1 MLKDKF
7 RYMKKILQVVFLL
20 NVLFTFSA
28 VTYADS
34 PITATKFYEAYLD
47 VKMVERAHLEGVMGL
62 EIAEFLTSPE
72 NPIDV
77 KAAVINA
84 LSWRFDGK
92 NNAELYAYYLALLY
106 HVSVIE
112 LDTEFLCADEIFCI
126 GYLTAMDD
134 YFHPEK
140 ALPLLEEAHKV
151 MKDSFTVSIILALA
165 RGQKVMDY
173 DWCEVWRLTEGVL
186 KNKDLRQD
194 LRPEATKMIVDYM
207 VLYKEYCE

>member
-1 MLKDKF
+1 
-7 RYMKKILQVVFLL
+7 MKKILWVGLLL
-20 NVLFTFSA
+20 NVLFSFPTTSH
-28 VTYADS
+28 ADS

-72 NPIDV
+72 KPIDV

-106 HVSVIE
+106 HVSVAE
-112 LDTEFLCADEIFCI
+112 LDTEFLSVDEIFCM

-140 ALPLLEEAHKV
+140 ALPILEEAHKV
-151 MKDSFTVSIILALA
+151 IKESFTVSIILALT
-165 RGQKVMDY
+165 RGQKAMDY
-173 DWCEVWRLTEGVL
+173 DWCEVWRLTEEVL
-186 KNKDLRQD
+186 KNKELRQD
-194 LRPEATKMIVDYM
+194 LRPEAIKMIMDYM
-207 VLYKEYCE
+207 ILYKEYCK

>member
-1 MLKDKF
+1 
-7 RYMKKILQVVFLL
+7 MKKILWVVLLL
-20 NVLFTFSA
+20 NALFLSQKTSR
-28 VTYADS
+28 ADS
-34 PITATKFYEAYLD
+34 PITATTFYEAYMD

-84 LSWRFDGK
+84 LSWKFDGK

-106 HVSVIE
+106 HVSITE
-112 LDTEFLCADEIFCI
+112 LDTEFLSADEVFCM

-140 ALPLLEEAHKV
+140 ALPLLEEAHKL
-151 MKDSFTVSIILALA
+151 MKDSFTVSIIMALTI
-165 RGQKVMDY
+165 GQKVMDY
-173 DWCEVWRLTEGVL
+173 DWCEVWRLTEEVL
-186 KNKDLRQD
+186 KSKELKQD
-194 LRPEATKMIVDYM
+194 LRPEAIKMIIGYM
-207 VLYKEYCE
+207 ILYKEYCE

>member
-1 MLKDKF
+1 
-7 RYMKKILQVVFLL
+7 MKKILQVVFLL
-20 NVLFTFSA
+20 NVLFMFSA
-28 VTYADS
+28 VTHADS
-34 PITATKFYEAYLD
+34 PITATDFYKAYMD

-72 NPIDV
+72 TPIDV

-84 LSWRFDGK
+84 LSWRFEGK
-92 NNAELYAYYLALLY
+92 SNAELYAYYLALLY
-106 HVSVIE
+106 HVSVAE
-112 LDTEFLCADEIFCI
+112 LDTEFLSADEVFCM

-140 ALPLLEEAHKV
+140 ALPLLEEAHKM
-151 MKDSFTVSIILALA
+151 MKDSFTVSIILSLA

-173 DWCEVWRLTEGVL
+173 DWCEVWRLTEEVL
-186 KNKDLRQD
+186 KNKELKQD
-194 LRPEATKMIVDYM
+194 LRPEAIKMIMDYM

>member
-1 MLKDKF
+1 
-7 RYMKKILQVVFLL
+7 MKKILLVVLLL
-20 NVLFTFSA
+20 NVLFIFPAASH
-28 VTYADS
+28 ADS

-62 EIAEFLTSPE
+62 EIAEFLTSLE

-106 HVSVIE
+106 HVSVTE
-112 LDTEFLCADEIFCI
+112 LDTEFLSADEIFYL

-151 MKDSFTVSIILALA
+151 MKDSFTVSIVLALTKA
-165 RGQKVMDY
+165 QKAFDL
-173 DWCEVWRLTEGVL
+173 DWCESWKLIEEVL
-186 KNKDLRQD
+186 RNKELKQD
-194 LRPEATKMIVDYM
+194 LRPQATKMIVDYM
-207 VLYKEYCE
+207 LLYKEYCK

>member
-1 MLKDKF
+1 
-7 RYMKKILQVVFLL
+7 MKKILWVGLLL
-20 NVLFTFSA
+20 NVLFSFPTTSH
-28 VTYADS
+28 ADS

-72 NPIDV
+72 KPIDV

-106 HVSVIE
+106 HVSVAE
-112 LDTEFLCADEIFCI
+112 LDTEFLSVDEIFCM

-140 ALPLLEEAHKV
+140 ALPILEEAHKT
-151 MKDSFTVSIILALA
+151 MGNSFTVSIILAIA
-165 RGQKVMDY
+165 KAQRAFDS
-173 DWCEVWRLTEGVL
+173 DWCEVWKLTEAVL
-186 KNKDLRQD
+186 QNKELNQD
-194 LRPEATKMIVDYM
+194 LRPEAIKMIVDYM
-207 VLYKEYCE
+207 ILYKEYCK

>member
-1 MLKDKF
+1 
-7 RYMKKILQVVFLL
+7 MKKILWVVLL
-20 NVLFTFSA
+20 FNVLFLFQKTSH
-28 VTYADS
+28 ADS
-34 PITATKFYEAYLD
+34 PITATDFYEAYMD

-106 HVSVIE
+106 HVSVTE
-112 LDTEFLCADEIFCI
+112 LDTEFLSADERFCI
-126 GYLTAMDD
+126 GYLTGMVD

-140 ALPLLEEAHKV
+140 ALPLLEEAHKT
-151 MKDSFTVSIILALA
+151 MGNSFTVSIILALA
-165 RGQKVMDY
+165 KAQRAFDS
-173 DWCEVWRLTEGVL
+173 DWCEVWKLTEAVL
-186 KNKDLRQD
+186 QNKELNQD
-194 LRPEATKMIVDYM
+194 LRPEAIKIIVDYM
-207 VLYKEYCE
+207 ILYKEYCK

>member
-1 MLKDKF
+1 
-7 RYMKKILQVVFLL
+7 
-20 NVLFTFSA
+20 
-28 VTYADS
+28 
-34 PITATKFYEAYLD
+34 
-47 VKMVERAHLEGVMGL
+47 MGL

-112 LDTEFLCADEIFCI
+112 LDTAFLSADEIFCI
-126 GYLTAMDD
+126 GYLTIMDD

-140 ALPLLEEAHKV
+140 ALPLLEEAHKL
-151 MKDSFTVSIILALA
+151 MKDSFTVSIIMALTI
-165 RGQKVMDY
+165 GQKVMDY
-173 DWCEVWRLTEGVL
+173 DWCEVWRLTEEVL
-186 KNKDLRQD
+186 KNKELKQD
-194 LRPEATKMIVDYM
+194 FRTEATKMIVDYM
-207 VLYKEYCE
+207 LLYKEYCE

>member
-1 MLKDKF
+1 
-7 RYMKKILQVVFLL
+7 MKKILQVVFLL
-20 NVLFTFSA
+20 NVLFMFSA
-28 VTYADS
+28 VTHADS
-34 PITATKFYEAYLD
+34 PITATDFYEAYMD

-72 NPIDV
+72 NSIDV

-84 LSWRFDGK
+84 LSWKFDGK

-106 HVSVIE
+106 HVSVTE
-112 LDTEFLCADEIFCI
+112 LDTEFLSADEIFCI
-126 GYLTAMDD
+126 GYLTVMDD

-140 ALPLLEEAHKV
+140 ALPILEEAYKT
-151 MKDSFTVSIILALA
+151 MGNSFTVSIILAIA
-165 RGQKVMDY
+165 KAQRAFDS
-173 DWCEVWRLTEGVL
+173 DWCEVWKLTEAVL
-186 KNKDLRQD
+186 QNKELNQD

>member
-1 MLKDKF
+1 
-7 RYMKKILQVVFLL
+7 MKKILWVVLL
-20 NVLFTFSA
+20 FNVLFLFQKTSH
-28 VTYADS
+28 ADS

-92 NNAELYAYYLALLY
+92 NNAELYACYLALLY
-106 HVSVIE
+106 HVSLIE
-112 LDTEFLCADEIFCI
+112 LDTAFLSADEIFCM
-126 GYLTAMDD
+126 GYLMVMDD

-140 ALPLLEEAHKV
+140 ALPILEEAYKT
-151 MKDSFTVSIILALA
+151 MGNSFTVSIILALA
-165 RGQKVMDY
+165 KAQRAFDS
-173 DWCEVWRLTEGVL
+173 DWCEVWRLTEEVL
-186 KNKDLRQD
+186 KNKALRQD
-194 LRPEATKMIVDYM
+194 LRPEAVERIVDYM
-207 VLYKEYCE
+207 ILYKEYCE

>member
-1 MLKDKF
+1 
-7 RYMKKILQVVFLL
+7 MKNTLMVILIACLL
-20 NVLFTFSA
+20 SLFPATSH
-28 VTYADS
+28 ADS

-72 NPIDV
+72 YPIDV

-106 HVSVIE
+106 HVSVTE
-112 LDTEFLCADEIFCI
+112 LDTEFLSADEIFCI

-140 ALPLLEEAHKV
+140 ALPILEEAHKV
-151 MKDSFTVSIILALA
+151 MKDSFTVSIILSLT

-173 DWCEVWRLTEGVL
+173 DWCEVWRLTEEVL

-207 VLYKEYCE
+207 ILYKEYCE

>member
-1 MLKDKF
+1 
-7 RYMKKILQVVFLL
+7 MKKILWVGLLL
-20 NVLFTFSA
+20 NVLFSFPTTSH
-28 VTYADS
+28 ADS

-72 NPIDV
+72 KPIDV

-106 HVSVIE
+106 HVSVAE
-112 LDTEFLCADEIFCI
+112 LDTEFLSVDEIFCM

-140 ALPLLEEAHKV
+140 ALPILEEAHKV
-151 MKDSFTVSIILALA
+151 IKESFTVSIILALT
-165 RGQKVMDY
+165 RGQKAMDY
-173 DWCEVWRLTEGVL
+173 DWCEVWRRTEEVL
-186 KNKDLRQD
+186 KSKELRQD
-194 LRPEATKMIVDYM
+194 LRPEAIKMIMDYM
-207 VLYKEYCE
+207 ILYKEYCK

>member
-1 MLKDKF
+1 
-7 RYMKKILQVVFLL
+7 MKKILGLVILL
-20 NVLFTFSA
+20 KLLFIFPTASR
-28 VTYADS
+28 ADS
-34 PITATKFYEAYLD
+34 PITAAGFYEAYLD

-72 NPIDV
+72 KPIDV

-106 HVSVIE
+106 HVSVAE
-112 LDTEFLCADEIFCI
+112 LDTEFLSVDEIFCM

-140 ALPLLEEAHKV
+140 ALPILEEAHKT
-151 MKDSFTVSIILALA
+151 MGNSFTVSIILAIA
-165 RGQKVMDY
+165 KAQRAFDS
-173 DWCEVWRLTEGVL
+173 DWCEVWKPTEAVL
-186 KNKDLRQD
+186 QNKELNQD
-194 LRPEATKMIVDYM
+194 LRPEAI
-207 VLYKEYCE
+207 